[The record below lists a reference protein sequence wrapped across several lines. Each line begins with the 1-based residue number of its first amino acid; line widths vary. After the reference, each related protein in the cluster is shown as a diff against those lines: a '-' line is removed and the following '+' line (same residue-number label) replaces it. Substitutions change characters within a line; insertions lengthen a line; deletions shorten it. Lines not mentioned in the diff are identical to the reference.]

1 MRWQPRMCSCCKTEN
16 GRHKKDNGSD
26 TEPQSPT
33 PHTPRKPLIPNFPI
47 SKSPGQQVPNPQST
61 LSSKFK
67 IPISQVPNSAFP
79 TFPNVASAPPK
90 APSPRFPK
98 NAAGGKSPA
107 RGPCHRL
114 VRTTA
119 PFGTKQSAQA
129 PCAWGLGAS
138 TSSRRYWLAALP
150 PCRCAGSTLF
160 ALRAKALQSGAPDFG
175 RVAGESSL
183 RGGLPIRGT
192 FPARRGTGPPARFA
206 ANILRPCGRD
216 QLSAP
221 AKAQLSSLPA
231 AASFPR
237 HPAGRTAG
245 SARTRS
251 RVQGRLSSKCNSLE
265 EDIER
270 RAPVETFAGPVV
282 DQIKDALKLRL

>member
-1 MRWQPRMCSCCKTEN
+1 MTCIALPLTFSMGYLSHEHMRWQPRMCSCCKTEN

-33 PHTPRKPLIPNFPI
+33 PTPPETL
-47 SKSPGQQVPNPQST
+47 NPQFSNFQIARSA
-61 LSSKFK
+61 SSQP
-67 IPISQVPNSAFP
+67 PIHLKLQVQDSDF
-79 TFPNVASAPPK
+79 
-90 APSPRFPK
+90 PSPKLRISNVSQRRVCPAQSTISTFPK
-98 NAAGGKSPA
+98 NAAGGKSLRVDLP
-107 RGPCHRL
+107 PS

-138 TSSRRYWLAALP
+138 TSSRRHWLAALP

-192 FPARRGTGPPARFA
+192 FPARRGTGPPRVS
-206 ANILRPCGRD
+206 R
-216 QLSAP
+216 
-221 AKAQLSSLPA
+221 
-231 AASFPR
+231 
-237 HPAGRTAG
+237 RT
-245 SARTRS
+245 S
-251 RVQGRLSSKCNSLE
+251 
-265 EDIER
+265 
-270 RAPVETFAGPVV
+270 
-282 DQIKDALKLRL
+282 